1 MINKLSRRHLADYLQ
16 HMRQIRGQATPEISY
31 YSPLMNL
38 FNAIGEEMRPPV
50 KAIGQIRDVGF
61 GIPDFGLLTAEQLKL
76 FANGSKSEKPDRGVV
91 EAKSLAANIDELL
104 KSTQVEKYA
113 RGYGLVLITNY
124 RQFLLAEMQ
133 NGKVTEIARCQ
144 IAADEDEFWQKA
156 AHPQKTA
163 NECGNA
169 VYEFLH
175 RALLHNAPLTCAAD
189 VAAILASYARES
201 LAILEQNKDES
212 SLQSLRT
219 ALENSLNMKFVGDDG
234 EHFFLSTLSQTIFY
248 GLFSAWMETK
258 KDFDWQAAQYSV
270 KTPVMKDLFAEIVA
284 PNRLG
289 KLGLQKSLAGA
300 AIALNR
306 VTNKKELFGGKET
319 SETIQY
325 FYEPFLAKFDPQL
338 RKELG
343 VWYTPPEIVR
353 YMVER
358 ADRVLRKELK
368 IPDGLAAKEV
378 YVLDPCGGTGAYIA
392 EVLRRIYKTCQER
405 GDGDLAAQT
414 VKAAAQERIL
424 GFEIL
429 SASYIVA
436 HWQIGALLAN
446 MGAPFNNGE
455 RAAIYLTNSLTNW
468 EDIKD
473 EQQII
478 GFPGLQKERDD
489 ANDIKRQKP
498 ILVILGNPPYNAFAG
513 TSPKEEENLVAPY
526 KTGLISEWGIKKF
539 NLDDLYVRFFRMAE
553 NRIGKTGQGI
563 VSFISNYSYT
573 EKPSF
578 VVMRQSLLK
587 NFNKIWIENMHGNRN
602 ITERTPDGQ
611 SSDTIFAMRGFSPG
625 IRQGITISLLAKN
638 NKSTKPALVQYRN
651 DIDAAKA
658 DERRKQLLDSLNVP
672 NFNAQYEIVKP
683 TKQNKFLFC
692 PYNVSDEFLQWAELT
707 ELFKDTHNG
716 MAESRG
722 GALIDINKESLT
734 KRMRDYFNADLDW
747 ESYRQKGG
755 GLAKN
760 AARFDA
766 TKARKKAIMEGFNP
780 KNIVAYTMKPF
791 DNGFCY
797 YTNTRPVWNEHRPGL
812 WQQYKRGNAFLI
824 SRNRNAIGDEGAPM
838 FFTSCIGDNSVLG
851 SARFIPFYFYTDDSL
866 QGKTKTANLS
876 AKAREYLQ
884 SLGFANPDT
893 NQESAEMIWLHALA
907 IGYSPAYQKEHVD
920 GLKIGWPRIPLPTTA
935 KKLKQSAALGKKI
948 RAILDMQTPFV
959 ADEFTKH
966 LATPKSDNNGDM
978 SDLWAAD
985 YWGYKDNKGKT
996 YPGKGKTAT
1005 RRWTEYFPTPAKKQ
1019 KAAWELLGEPLDIIL
1034 NDKGIKWEQV
1044 PKAAWEYKIGGFQV
1058 AKKWLSYRAAKV
1070 LTRPLTPEEIK
1081 TQSQII
1087 KRISALILM
1096 KEDLDGNYLEVKL
1109 NSVCLMSDSQS
1120 L

>member
-201 LAILEQNKDES
+201 LAILEQNNNNPA
-212 SLQSLRT
+212 LQSLRT
-219 ALENSLNMKFVGDDG
+219 ALQNALNMEFKDIDG

-270 KTPVMKDLFAEIVA
+270 KTPVMRDLFAEIVA

-300 AIALNR
+300 AAALNR
-306 VTNKKELFGGKET
+306 VADKEELFGDKET

-325 FYEPFLAKFDPQL
+325 FYEPFLAKFDPKL

-358 ADRVLRKELK
+358 VDRVLREELDK
-368 IPDGLAAKEV
+368 PDGLAAEEV

-414 VKAAAQERIL
+414 VKAAAQNRIL

-429 SASYIVA
+429 SASYIIA

-446 MGAPFNNGE
+446 MGAPLKNDE

-468 EDIKD
+468 GEIKE
-473 EQQII
+473 EQQIMD
-478 GFPGLQKERDD
+478 FPGLEEDRDK
-489 ANDIKRQKP
+489 ANDIKQEQ

-602 ITERTPDGQ
+602 ITERAPDGQ

-625 IRQGITISLLAKN
+625 IRQGITISLLAKTN
-638 NKSTKPALVQYRN
+638 DSQKPALVQYRN

-658 DERRKQLLDSLNVP
+658 DERRKQLLDSLDAP
-672 NFNAQYEIVKP
+672 DFDAQYEIANP
-683 TKQNKFLFC
+683 QQRNKLSFR
-692 PYNVSDEFLQWAELT
+692 PANGNDEFWQWSELT
-707 ELFKDTHNG
+707 ELFEDTHNG
-716 MAESRG
+716 MVEARG
-722 GALIDINKESLT
+722 GALIDIDKKSLE

-747 ESYRQKGG
+747 ESYRQKYGE
-755 GLAKN
+755 LAKDASDSN
-760 AARFDA
+760 AKE
-766 TKARKKAIMEGFNP
+766 TRKKAFAEGFNP
-780 KNIVAYTMKPF
+780 KNITPYTIKPF
-791 DNGFCY
+791 DNCFCY
-797 YTNTRPVWNEHRPGL
+797 YTNIRPVWNRQRPGL
-812 WQQYKRGNAFLI
+812 YQQYKNGNSFLI
-824 SRNRNAIGDEGAPM
+824 SRPKGSGNKEGAPI
-838 FFTSCIGDNSVLG
+838 FFSTFLFDYSAVGE
-851 SARFIPFYFYTDDSL
+851 SARCIPFYFYTDDSL